1 MSVRIAVAKVSPAAW
16 LTALAGLGVLFYV
29 LQQGVLSA
37 QWSAMVLEIQAIQR
51 DLHKELAAALRAIKA
66 DGVTAAWSL
75 VFLSFFYGIFHAAG
89 PGHGKVVISTYL
101 LTQESQLRR
110 GILLSVLAS
119 LTQGLTAIVAVTGCV
134 TLLGFSMRQAQRTA
148 GELETISYALVALV
162 GLMLVWS
169 RGRRLFK
176 RRPPAHAHVHA
187 HDHGH
192 AHAHG
197 HADDHPHDHAHGHAH
212 DHSHDHSHAHAHAH
226 DDACSSCGHAHGPTR
241 EELDQPLSWRGLL
254 GMVASVGLRPCS
266 GAIVVLLVAH
276 SLQLSWAGVGA
287 VVAMSIGTAITVSA
301 LATLSVY
308 ARTTSLRLAEMLP
321 GQGSRIGLMIDI
333 AGAIGGV
340 IILLAG
346 IMLFQAAWTAPAHP
360 LM

>member
-1 MSVRIAVAKVSPAAW
+1 MSVRIAALKVPPAAW
-16 LTALAGLGVLFYV
+16 IAVLAGLAVLFFM
-29 LQQGVLSA
+29 LQQGVFSA
-37 QWSAMVLEIQAIQR
+37 QWSAMVLEIQAMQR

-66 DGVTAAWSL
+66 DGVTATWSL
-75 VFLSFFYGIFHAAG
+75 VALSFLYGVFHAAG

-110 GILLSVLAS
+110 GILLSVLSS

-134 TLLGFSMRQAQRTA
+134 ALLGFSMRQAQRTA

-162 GLMLVWS
+162 GLMLIVT
-169 RGRRLFK
+169 RGLRLFK
-176 RRPPAHAHVHA
+176 RRKPAPAHDHA
-187 HDHGH
+187 HDH
-192 AHAHG
+192 AHEQT
-197 HADDHPHDHAHGHAH
+197 
-212 DHSHDHSHAHAHAH
+212 
-226 DDACSSCGHAHGPTR
+226 CSSCGHVHGPTR
-241 EELDQPLSWRGLL
+241 EELDQPLSWRGLA
-254 GMVASVGLRPCS
+254 GMVASIGLRPCS

-287 VVAMSIGTAITVSA
+287 VIAMSIGTAITVSA
-301 LATLSVY
+301 LAALSVY
-308 ARTTSLRLAEMLP
+308 ARTTSLRLADMLP

-333 AGAIGGV
+333 AGTLGGV

-346 IMLFQAAWTAPAHP
+346 VMLFQAAWTAPAHP

>member
-1 MSVRIAVAKVSPAAW
+1 MSVRIAALKVPPVAWFAV
-16 LTALAGLGVLFYV
+16 LAGLAVLFYV
-29 LQQGVLSA
+29 LQQGVFSA
-37 QWSAMVLEIQAIQR
+37 QWSAMVLEIQAMQR
-51 DLHKELAAALRAIKA
+51 DLHKELAASLRAIKEN
-66 DGVTAAWSL
+66 GVTAAWSL

-148 GELETISYALVALV
+148 GELETISYVLVALV
-162 GLMLVWS
+162 GLMLVLS
-169 RGRRLFK
+169 RGRRIF
-176 RRPPAHAHVHA
+176 RRRQTAPA
-187 HDHGH
+187 
-192 AHAHG
+192 
-197 HADDHPHDHAHGHAH
+197 PSHDHAH
-212 DHSHDHSHAHAHAH
+212 DHDHSHAHDRAH
-226 DDACSSCGHAHGPTR
+226 DEACSSCGHAHGPTR
-241 EELDQPLSWRGLL
+241 EELDQPLSWRGLI
-254 GMVASVGLRPCS
+254 GMVASIGLRPCS

-308 ARTTSLRLAEMLP
+308 ARTTSLRLADVLP
-321 GQGSRIGLMIDI
+321 GQGSRIGLMIDV
-333 AGAIGGV
+333 AGIIGGV

-346 IMLFQAAWTAPAHP
+346 IMLFQAAWSAPVHP